1 MKIRVIN
8 PTISKSF
15 QDSMLAN
22 YNTYASADAEIDAV
36 YLEHGPASIE
46 SYYDVAIAVPN
57 ILVEVIRAEQEGMD
71 AVIIDCMF
79 DPGLFAARER
89 VNIPVIGAA
98 QASMS
103 LAATLGDRFSVIGI
117 LDRDRPPIYD
127 LWRLY
132 DLTARGA
139 SVRVIDIPVL
149 SLNDDEEALIKAMIT
164 EGALAITEDQAHV
177 LVFGCTGMGGLK
189 EAVER
194 GLTEMGY
201 AGIPIIDPS
210 AAALKQAE
218 SLVVLRLSHSKQT
231 FPDPTV
237 QMIVGYDKLQL

>member
-8 PTISKSF
+8 PTISEDF
-15 QDSMLAN
+15 QDSMLAT
-22 YNTYASADAEIDAV
+22 YKAYASPSTEISAV
-36 YLEHGPASIE
+36 FLEHGPASIE
-46 SYYDVAIAVPN
+46 SYYDVALAAPD
-57 ILVEVIRAEQEGMD
+57 ILCEVIRGEDQGMD

-79 DPGLFAARER
+79 DPALFAARER
-89 VNIPVIGAA
+89 VTIPVVGAA

-117 LDRDRPPIYD
+117 LERDRPPIYD

-149 SLNDDEEALIKAMIT
+149 SLQDDDEALIKAIIS
-164 EGALAITEDQAHV
+164 EGAFAITEDHAHV
-177 LVFGCTGMGGLK
+177 LVFGCTGMAGIK

-194 GLTEMGY
+194 GLAEKGY
-201 AGIPIIDPS
+201 IGIPIIDPS
-210 AAALKQAE
+210 GAAVKQAE
-218 SLVVLRLSHSKQT
+218 NQVALGLSHSKLT
-231 FPDPTV
+231 FPQPS
-237 QMIVGYDKLQL
+237 MKKIVGYDKLQL